1 MEKNETT
8 TGCITSLQD
17 YKETEEDV
25 FHKLIGVSPMMPPT
39 GLVFALRAKERNEK
53 CICGLESGHRI
64 GCYSLSESNK
74 DE

>member
-17 YKETEEDV
+17 FKANNSLSD
-25 FHKLIGVSPMMPPT
+25 FIGVAPMMPPT